1 MAISINHDRQTIMRV
16 VGGYSSR
23 KTRQGTKINREI
35 FRKWDMNDMTELDK
49 NRALHARRLQ
59 VLRKRLDSILKVGT
73 INQGQ
78 ATLGANTQLLESTLG
93 VRETLILLIGIVD
106 RSRAQRIPL
115 QDIVLGMEEEP
126 LGGFTALLLFLLW
139 P

>member
-1 MAISINHDRQTIMRV
+1 
-16 VGGYSSR
+16 
-23 KTRQGTKINREI
+23 
-35 FRKWDMNDMTELDK
+35 MTELDK